1 MFLISTLCNGRTGMK
16 KKTKTEYKTGDKV
29 VIGGLSPC
37 FFQQSGVVNIESYL
51 MIRVARVN
59 GIAIDETNA
68 FTEEEF
74 LRKCEGYTIEELE
87 NIHQYFTKFFGYET
101 CFHSLKI
108 YPLPKHFIAEIEDC
122 YDREFSLKE
131 LSDIKKHFSAS
142 EVKVGIEI
150 IINYEIDAIKTFIT
164 VEKE

>member
-1 MFLISTLCNGRTGMK
+1 MK
-16 KKTKTEYKTGDKV
+16 KKIKIYNAGDKV

-37 FFQQSGVVNIESYL
+37 FFQTSGVVNIESYL

-74 LRKCEGYTIEELE
+74 LQKCEGYSIEELE

-122 YDREFSLKE
+122 ADREFSLE
-131 LSDIKKHFSAS
+131 DLSGIKKHFSAS
-142 EVKVGIEI
+142 EVKIGIEMI
-150 IINYEIDAIKTFIT
+150 GEYDDTTVKTYIT
-164 VEKE
+164 VEKEETK

>member
-1 MFLISTLCNGRTGMK
+1 MK
-16 KKTKTEYKTGDKV
+16 KKTKTEYNTGDKV
-29 VIGGLSPC
+29 VVGGLSPC
-37 FFQQSGVVNIESYL
+37 FFQTSGVVNIESYL
-51 MIRVARVN
+51 IMRVARVN

-122 YDREFSLKE
+122 ADREFSLE
-131 LSDIKKHFSAS
+131 DLSGIKKHFSAS
-142 EVKVGIEI
+142 DVKVGIEMI
-150 IINYEIDAIKTFIT
+150 GNYEIDAVKTLIT
-164 VEKE
+164 VEKEESK